1 MVEVLMAPSPPA
13 LVTLNA
19 AAAYMSCSR
28 RHLERLVAAGQI
40 PTVRL
45 GRAVRVAVADLD
57 GYINDLRRDGR

>member
-1 MVEVLMAPSPPA
+1 MNEVLMAPALPA

-28 RHLERLVAAGQI
+28 RHVERLIAAREL

-45 GRAVRVAVADLD
+45 GRAVRVAVADD
-57 GYINDLRRDGR
+57 R